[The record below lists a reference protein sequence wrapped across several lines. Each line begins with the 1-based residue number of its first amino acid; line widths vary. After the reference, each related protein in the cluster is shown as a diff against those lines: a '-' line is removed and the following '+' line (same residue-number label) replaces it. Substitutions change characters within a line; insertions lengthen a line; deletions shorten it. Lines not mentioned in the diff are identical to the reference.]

1 MYCDNVGGFVPT
13 EMLSDIETGIVRPG
27 PGSNLPSSSILG
39 VTSLHPL
46 SSAPPRPRSQHG
58 PGPDT
63 QTQLPA
69 AEFTDIIHD
78 VKCQSIFTH
87 RIIMHIDVASDICSL

>member
-1 MYCDNVGGFVPT
+1 MKPYLFLYCDNVGGFVPT

-58 PGPDT
+58 PG
-63 QTQLPA
+63 QTLKLNSRPRNLLIS
-69 AEFTDIIHD
+69 FMMSN
-78 VKCQSIFTH
+78 VKAFLLTG
-87 RIIMHIDVASDICSL
+87 